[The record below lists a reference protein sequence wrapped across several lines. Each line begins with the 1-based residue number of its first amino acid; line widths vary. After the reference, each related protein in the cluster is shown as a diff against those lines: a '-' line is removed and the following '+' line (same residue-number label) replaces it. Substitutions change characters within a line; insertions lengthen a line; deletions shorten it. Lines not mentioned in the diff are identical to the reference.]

1 MRDDDELLTIGEV
14 AKLDGTS
21 AKALRYYDAHG
32 ILTPFETDPRTG
44 YRYYSPD
51 QMLEMDVIRLCLD
64 AGVPLES
71 IETFRNDD
79 GSLDWRALMET
90 GRNRV
95 AREAARLHTLE
106 TSLNDFL
113 GEVTRKARTPE
124 DGVVCSDLPPTWM
137 VGKPWPYYGGPFMLK
152 PYLRAMTALRAAV
165 RDAGLPRL
173 LRRGIIIDCRAGK
186 AYAYQQFEANDAER
200 PAAGRSPNASVTKT
214 ADAPGTADFGFDPSL
229 TVFHPA
235 GGPAE
240 GQVIERES
248 LSACFDEAL
257 AIVARNDPAEWPHA
271 TVCEIWGSHT
281 AEGSMR
287 VRYTRHRCDAGVVGR
302 PGVG

>member
-64 AGVPLES
+64 AGVPLQSLES
-71 IETFRNDD
+71 FRVED

-90 GRNRV
+90 GRDRV
-95 AREAARLHTLE
+95 AREAARLRTLE
-106 TSLNDFL
+106 TSLDDYL

-165 RDAGLPRL
+165 REAGLPRL
-173 LRRGIIIDCRAGK
+173 LRRGIIVDCREGK
-186 AYAYQQFEANDAER
+186 AYAYQQFEASDTGRSAD
-200 PAAGRSPNASVTKT
+200 GRSPETPDAPVTGT
-214 ADAPGTADFGFDPSL
+214 ADATNTADFGFDPSL
-229 TVFHPA
+229 TVFHPT

-257 AIVARNDPAEWPHA
+257 AMVARNDPAEWPHA

-281 AEGSMR
+281 AEGSIR

-302 PGVG
+302 